1 MLERRP
7 GWWIAAIYATALV
20 VVALA
25 VGPAIWLVLGAFQ
38 PAGGDV
44 GDPVS
49 SLVLG
54 VEGDGA
60 DRQRA
65 TLENF
70 GAAWGGGDLARPL
83 INSVIVTAART
94 TLGVLLA
101 ALAAYPLARM
111 SFAGRRIL
119 FLVILATT
127 MIPEQVIVVPM
138 FKIAS
143 GLGLFDSLAGAVIPF
158 AVSAFGVF
166 LCMQAFEQVPHE
178 LEEAAR
184 MDGAS
189 TLRIWWNVML
199 PLSAPTLATLALFSI
214 IGAWSDLLWPLV
226 ILQSESNFTLP
237 VKINEM
243 LGLFSTNPRVAYAAS
258 VLALLPIIAFFLIMQ
273 HWLRPSLFAGAV
285 KG

>member
-7 GWWIAAIYATALV
+7 GWWLAAIYATALV

-25 VGPAIWLVLGAFQ
+25 IGPAIWLILGAFQ

-44 GDPVS
+44 GDPVT
-49 SLVLG
+49 SLVAG
-54 VEGDGA
+54 VETSDGTT
-60 DRQRA
+60 RA
-65 TLENF
+65 TLDNF
-70 GAAWGGGDLARPL
+70 EGAWDGGALARPL
-83 INSVIVTAART
+83 LNSVIVTVART

-111 SFAGRRIL
+111 SFAGRRLL

-143 GLGLFDSLAGAVIPF
+143 GLGMFDTLAGAVVPF

-166 LCMQAFEQVPHE
+166 LCMQAFEQVPHD

-184 MDGAS
+184 IDGAS
-189 TLRIWWNVML
+189 TLRIWWSVML

-214 IGAWSDLLWPLV
+214 IGAWSDLLWPLI

-243 LGLFSTNPRVAYAAS
+243 LGLFSTNPRIAYAAS
-258 VLALLPIIAFFLIMQ
+258 VLALVPIIGFFLIMQ
-273 HWLRPSLFAGAV
+273 RWLRPSLFAGAV

>member
-1 MLERRP
+1 
-7 GWWIAAIYATALV
+7 
-20 VVALA
+20 
-25 VGPAIWLVLGAFQ
+25 
-38 PAGGDV
+38 
-44 GDPVS
+44 
-49 SLVLG
+49 
-54 VEGDGA
+54 
-60 DRQRA
+60 
-65 TLENF
+65 
-70 GAAWGGGDLARPL
+70 
-83 INSVIVTAART
+83 
-94 TLGVLLA
+94 
-101 ALAAYPLARM
+101 
-111 SFAGRRIL
+111 
-119 FLVILATT
+119 

-273 HWLRPSLFAGAV
+273 RWLRPSLFAGAV

>member
-7 GWWIAAIYATALV
+7 GWWLAVIYATALT

-44 GDPVS
+44 GDPVG
-49 SLVLG
+49 SLVTG
-54 VEGDGA
+54 VETSEGTA
-60 DRQRA
+60 RV

-70 GAAWGGGDLARPL
+70 GAAWSGGDLARPL
-83 INSVIVTAART
+83 LNSVIVTAART

-111 SFAGRRIL
+111 SFAGRRLL

-143 GLGLFDSLAGAVIPF
+143 GLGMFDTLAGAVVPF

-166 LCMQAFEQVPHE
+166 LCMQAFEQVPHD

-184 MDGAS
+184 IDGAS
-189 TLRIWWNVML
+189 TLRIWWSVML

-214 IGAWSDLLWPLV
+214 IGAWSDLLWPLI

-258 VLALLPIIAFFLIMQ
+258 VLALVPIIAFFLVMQ
-273 HWLRPSLFAGAV
+273 RWLRPSLFAGAV